1 MADEARASRQK
12 AIADKKK
19 RLEELKARR
28 NKRSTAGA
36 AGVSADANKAKS
48 AASAN
53 LDDYIDGLLKVPAA
67 KAVSSPAAEAPAAAP
82 APAAASGVGEAAA
95 DVSITEGDTSA
106 TPNNVAA
113 EPAPAPLQ
121 SPVKQVETYTFGT
134 QTEDDD
140 FPPVEE
146 YDDEDQYQAE
156 PVEGENGPNAQEASH
171 RNYAE
176 EEHPPEVA
184 KLLTA
189 EEMEMEVSSAPFSSF
204 LNDASKKV
212 ERVLGSS
219 VMADLLV
226 DYTGESGGAKR
237 TQSKAIDGSKF
248 LSSRQVYECP
258 KWTATRDVTD
268 MDWSPLHRE
277 LMLSSYH
284 MQSSTS
290 SLGRPMGSSAVA
302 AVGPDDTPSA
312 SLAPRSGELQSDGLA
327 LVWSLAMP
335 TRPEHIFTCGSP
347 VISARFHPS
356 ESPLVIG
363 GCQSGQVVVWDVRA
377 GRMPVQKS
385 SLTTTATG
393 GKGHAHPICAM
404 EIVEGGV
411 RISSFKIFF
420 SHSMMV
426 HFNVSDFKC
435 FSTFSDRIGHRCIR
449 WSREF
454 LVPRKPSRPSRVASG
469 W

>member
-1 MADEARASRQK
+1 MADEARAVRQR

-28 NKRSTAGA
+28 SQRSTTGTT
-36 AGVSADANKAKS
+36 GVTADTSKAKPS
-48 AASAN
+48 GSAN

-67 KAVSSPAAEAPAAAP
+67 QTVSTPVAEAPSAPIPSEEAATDGIKAEVIT
-82 APAAASGVGEAAA
+82 AAS
-95 DVSITEGDTSA
+95 S

-113 EPAPAPLQ
+113 EPAPAP
-121 SPVKQVETYTFGT
+121 SHVVVKQVETYEAGT

-140 FPPVEE
+140 FPPEEE
-146 YDDEDQYQAE
+146 YDEDQYQAE
-156 PVEGENGPNAQEASH
+156 PVEGEIDPNLQETSY
-171 RNYAE
+171 RNYTE
-176 EEHPPEVA
+176 EESPPEEA
-184 KLLTA
+184 KVLTA
-189 EEMEMEVSSAPFSSF
+189 EEMEMEVTSATFSSF
-204 LNDASKKV
+204 LNVASKKV

-219 VMADLLV
+219 AVADLLA
-226 DYTGESGGAKR
+226 DYTGETGGAKR
-237 TQSKAIDGSKF
+237 TQTKAIDGSKF

-258 KWTATRDVTD
+258 KWTSTRDVTD

-290 SLGRPMGSSAVA
+290 SLGRPIGSSAVS
-302 AVGPDDTPSA
+302 AVGPGDTPSA
-312 SLAPRSGELQSDGLA
+312 SLAPRSGELLSDGLA

-335 TRPEHIFTCGSP
+335 SRPEHIFTCGSP

-411 RISSFKIFF
+411 S
-420 SHSMMV
+420 
-426 HFNVSDFKC
+426 
-435 FSTFSDRIGHRCIR
+435 
-449 WSREF
+449 
-454 LVPRKPSRPSRVASG
+454 LAYLA
-469 W
+469 